1 MLLRVRASISR
12 HGTNPNPPL
21 QRRTFLFLR
30 NTDLY
35 TKLKHNSY
43 LLKLVKNVKHA
54 SENEK
59 KEENSVSTID
69 LSIAYLFR
77 NISIVKKEGENAV
90 WSCSNNQHNMSTKN
104 GILKKMNAPYCN
116 YNVTTIHQ
124 DRIKNDHSVKKVY
137 RHIMESLNIL
147 TTEHVLIVLYSF
159 LMNNVNIELIKK
171 INEHVK
177 NNIYNFKTND
187 LILIHLF
194 YVYFEGTRSV
204 GYSGGYRDH
213 RCNVHGDDVLLD
225 ASHKGRNETHELG
238 TNLLRYSS
246 HLFFKRKNTLELNQV
261 AQIILLYHKY
271 GMYNEELFAHF
282 TSLLN
287 IALQSVDT
295 ATLESAFAK
304 RAEIFIKIK
313 KSVINEITKLY
324 HIVDCIYHMSGIV
337 HIAASEKKRKRHFSQ
352 FFAFLEDNPGLIS
365 RLDAPLAFALLQVA
379 QNVGYERKDVIT
391 IRNEH
396 EKPINGE
403 RTHHMERLL
412 LRSVNDHLKFL
423 TQGQEP
429 SRAKVECKHFNECVR
444 IFSSVHS
451 YCKQIREEIGTEGA
465 HIVCN
470 NNGEVTD
477 ESDLYKGMHFLESIN
492 KYIRKERAEHME
504 YLPVIFQTGKREPMC
519 KHMLLYFISSM
530 EKMTDVKSLLL
541 YMESVSTYTNNIY
554 VLSYIQYF
562 FKSIVTRHFSNRVNF
577 VAEHMTLL
585 FSCLCNFV
593 KMKEYEHNLKYVDF
607 NENNRKFFLLLYRNT
622 PHMYEHVKN
631 ILLKLNEIEVNDIH
645 SYLFHYAYKHM
656 ITYSFICLKNILP
669 YIHSIQIVNKLM
681 YSFLTLNNYYHL
693 HSSEI
698 NMDAKRIAELFFHR
712 IFTIKFV
719 RIYKNVHNNFYSA
732 TRNIL
737 LSIRLDKPLDSELLN
752 CVLNVYLQSDSSTFV
767 DDIYEYI
774 SYTLT
779 RFIKRTVA
787 LTFEKGHGILTLRS
801 APPSAAFSNSMVPQ
815 CEILRMMRQMLEN
828 SQCVHTT
835 SADRAISCMGS
846 VYMANLLL
854 LVYSQV
860 DFQQLYSGFHCT
872 VNDINCFTIFT
883 SPSLLW
889 YNWVDRWPYK
899 RMDVCEC
906 NFEKVIQQKFLQL
919 STCISKDGIKK
930 KGKFQSEVNSARSV
944 CVNCYPCI
952 IEHSSNTPQTHLHEC
967 FSNLRRSRDTTFI
980 SPANSKKRK
989 EATKGG
995 KHPTGEPSNWE
1006 ASDWE
1011 ASDWEAS
1018 NRRSI
1023 LVWRMN
1029 RLVLNKATSS
1039 SEEPTPG
1046 YLYNEIAQMA
1056 FCSKESLHMV
1066 GEYLLK
1072 KLQRTDLNVKLK
1084 TLKILKHLCDKK
1096 RCDFRNFIKKK
1107 IHLIKECQTCDI
1119 VHDELKGD
1127 TPSML
1132 VRKEA
1137 TDLIKV
1143 IYSYDAAESNI
1154 KNLTTNSHEVINNN
1168 RIEGFGNTAF
1178 GKYEC
1183 TNYSGR
1189 EMDKNDMNKSGNS
1202 DLNINN
1208 PIMNSYNNHNNYM
1221 NKMSGFGNPYFN
1233 QNPVQKTKGEI
1244 AIKYLNEVANK
1255 YIPSSF
1261 VKKINK
1267 VSSSISRNYSNGSLN
1282 IQSIMSGNAFGR
1294 NCEKNYIHRQQGRST
1309 NSSVSGTG
1317 IGSGVGVRSGV
1328 GIDSGIRIGNGVG
1341 RGERHRKLQKS
1352 QACGAYENKIIED
1365 VLITTGV
1372 NNVPC
1377 ENVLSEF
1384 SKKCNTLDT
1393 KVIVSILTT
1402 KLQNR
1407 CVDEEENWKYKIK
1420 VLCVIKHLLVHRKKK
1435 ENEQAVETLEVLIQN
1450 LKNQTLEEL
1459 YRCKEIKQLKK
1470 HIVDIFVLMGF
1481 QQKPIDD
1488 HHTQKMAKQ
1497 KGEISSGETPIGKI
1511 PTGEMPNLLDMEDD
1525 FEVRTSSTVVRAMR
1539 STDLQSIA
1547 NHCHIGLEDSDV
1559 VGSLIHTFD
1568 NLSISSGKV
1577 SNSTVGNVQAGSF
1590 PGGNNHLFN
1599 SLNVKCTPKMGMNH
1613 AGREE
1618 KSSLSVTRV
1627 LGQKQEKGYNAAQS
1641 SSVKCC
1647 NERDNLILMES
1658 EDVYNDSK
1666 GERIVPPSH
1675 GDDIFDFSNTAYTSN
1690 NGGSKGPSANAIW
1703 GRNIDFNDLSK
1714 IQVRKSNVI
1723 YDVNCYDH
1731 VDKNPK
1737 SEGDFSR
1744 RSGFVT
1750 PDKHIDQSSMVHSL
1764 SSEGKKQPYGK
1775 SGTLTND
1782 VCLIDID
1789 EHVSSRSGYGMGET
1803 CTKKS
1808 AIIED
1813 HTKCGSLGNA
1823 AANSRNILDR
1833 DCTSPVDDNNMNN
1846 FFNTFTITSKKN
1858 EEANTKPNVKLD
1870 AFELLADELKL

>member
-860 DFQQLYSGFHCT
+860 DFQQLYA
-872 VNDINCFTIFT
+872 
-883 SPSLLW
+883 P
-889 YNWVDRWPYK
+889 
-899 RMDVCEC
+899 
-906 NFEKVIQQKFLQL
+906 IQ
-919 STCISKDGIKK
+919 
-930 KGKFQSEVNSARSV
+930 
-944 CVNCYPCI
+944 
-952 IEHSSNTPQTHLHEC
+952 
-967 FSNLRRSRDTTFI
+967 
-980 SPANSKKRK
+980 
-989 EATKGG
+989 
-995 KHPTGEPSNWE
+995 
-1006 ASDWE
+1006 
-1011 ASDWEAS
+1011 
-1018 NRRSI
+1018 
-1023 LVWRMN
+1023 
-1029 RLVLNKATSS
+1029 
-1039 SEEPTPG
+1039 
-1046 YLYNEIAQMA
+1046 
-1056 FCSKESLHMV
+1056 
-1066 GEYLLK
+1066 
-1072 KLQRTDLNVKLK
+1072 
-1084 TLKILKHLCDKK
+1084 
-1096 RCDFRNFIKKK
+1096 
-1107 IHLIKECQTCDI
+1107 
-1119 VHDELKGD
+1119 
-1127 TPSML
+1127 
-1132 VRKEA
+1132 
-1137 TDLIKV
+1137 
-1143 IYSYDAAESNI
+1143 
-1154 KNLTTNSHEVINNN
+1154 
-1168 RIEGFGNTAF
+1168 
-1178 GKYEC
+1178 
-1183 TNYSGR
+1183 
-1189 EMDKNDMNKSGNS
+1189 
-1202 DLNINN
+1202 
-1208 PIMNSYNNHNNYM
+1208 
-1221 NKMSGFGNPYFN
+1221 
-1233 QNPVQKTKGEI
+1233 
-1244 AIKYLNEVANK
+1244 
-1255 YIPSSF
+1255 
-1261 VKKINK
+1261 
-1267 VSSSISRNYSNGSLN
+1267 
-1282 IQSIMSGNAFGR
+1282 
-1294 NCEKNYIHRQQGRST
+1294 
-1309 NSSVSGTG
+1309 
-1317 IGSGVGVRSGV
+1317 
-1328 GIDSGIRIGNGVG
+1328 
-1341 RGERHRKLQKS
+1341 
-1352 QACGAYENKIIED
+1352 
-1365 VLITTGV
+1365 
-1372 NNVPC
+1372 
-1377 ENVLSEF
+1377 
-1384 SKKCNTLDT
+1384 
-1393 KVIVSILTT
+1393 
-1402 KLQNR
+1402 
-1407 CVDEEENWKYKIK
+1407 
-1420 VLCVIKHLLVHRKKK
+1420 
-1435 ENEQAVETLEVLIQN
+1435 
-1450 LKNQTLEEL
+1450 
-1459 YRCKEIKQLKK
+1459 
-1470 HIVDIFVLMGF
+1470 
-1481 QQKPIDD
+1481 
-1488 HHTQKMAKQ
+1488 
-1497 KGEISSGETPIGKI
+1497 
-1511 PTGEMPNLLDMEDD
+1511 
-1525 FEVRTSSTVVRAMR
+1525 
-1539 STDLQSIA
+1539 
-1547 NHCHIGLEDSDV
+1547 
-1559 VGSLIHTFD
+1559 
-1568 NLSISSGKV
+1568 
-1577 SNSTVGNVQAGSF
+1577 
-1590 PGGNNHLFN
+1590 NHLF
-1599 SLNVKCTPKMGMNH
+1599 S
-1613 AGREE
+1613 
-1618 KSSLSVTRV
+1618 
-1627 LGQKQEKGYNAAQS
+1627 Y
-1641 SSVKCC
+1641 
-1647 NERDNLILMES
+1647 
-1658 EDVYNDSK
+1658 
-1666 GERIVPPSH
+1666 
-1675 GDDIFDFSNTAYTSN
+1675 
-1690 NGGSKGPSANAIW
+1690 AI
-1703 GRNIDFNDLSK
+1703 
-1714 IQVRKSNVI
+1714 
-1723 YDVNCYDH
+1723 
-1731 VDKNPK
+1731 
-1737 SEGDFSR
+1737 
-1744 RSGFVT
+1744 
-1750 PDKHIDQSSMVHSL
+1750 
-1764 SSEGKKQPYGK
+1764 
-1775 SGTLTND
+1775 
-1782 VCLIDID
+1782 
-1789 EHVSSRSGYGMGET
+1789 
-1803 CTKKS
+1803 
-1808 AIIED
+1808 
-1813 HTKCGSLGNA
+1813 
-1823 AANSRNILDR
+1823 
-1833 DCTSPVDDNNMNN
+1833 
-1846 FFNTFTITSKKN
+1846 
-1858 EEANTKPNVKLD
+1858 
-1870 AFELLADELKL
+1870 